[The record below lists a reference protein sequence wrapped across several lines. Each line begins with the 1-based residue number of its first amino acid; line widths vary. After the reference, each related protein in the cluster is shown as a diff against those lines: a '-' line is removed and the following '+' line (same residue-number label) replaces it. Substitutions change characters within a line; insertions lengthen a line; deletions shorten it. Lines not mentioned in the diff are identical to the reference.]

1 VQERETYLGESGH
14 TWWCGAV
21 GREREEA
28 RKGMQMGM
36 PGLRGM
42 RLIRSMR
49 ESWPWKSQMIL
60 LRFFNQIYLT
70 VFLILILLVGS
81 MGF

>member
-1 VQERETYLGESGH
+1 VVL
-14 TWWCGAV
+14 WA
-21 GREREEA
+21 EREEA